1 MNKVVKIAVWLVLI
15 IWGINQSFNMIS
27 QANTVE
33 NVVGFFLLVAI
44 VLVSYKT
51 RCFTTIKFTRKRER
65 QVCKEAVDSLYGDG
79 KCNCVL
85 IM

>member
-1 MNKVVKIAVWLVLI
+1 MNKVIKIAVWLVLI

-51 RCFTTIKFTRKRER
+51 KCFTSIKMK
-65 QVCKEAVDSLYGDG
+65 KKND
-79 KCNCVL
+79 
-85 IM
+85 

>member
-1 MNKVVKIAVWLVLI
+1 MNKVIKIAVWLVLI

-44 VLVSYKT
+44 VLVSYT
-51 RCFTTIKFTRKRER
+51 RPDVLQQLNFTRKHE
-65 QVCKEAVDSLYGDG
+65 K
-79 KCNCVL
+79 
-85 IM
+85 

>member
-1 MNKVVKIAVWLVLI
+1 MNKVIKIAVWLVLI

-51 RCFTTIKFTRKRER
+51 RCFTKAAEAFEVLKVMQRQSITER
-65 QVCKEAVDSLYGDG
+65 LALHY
-79 KCNCVL
+79 L
-85 IM
+85 L

>member
-51 RCFTTIKFTRKRER
+51 RCFTSIKMK
-65 QVCKEAVDSLYGDG
+65 KKND
-79 KCNCVL
+79 
-85 IM
+85 

>member
-1 MNKVVKIAVWLVLI
+1 MNKVIKIAVWLVLI

-27 QANTVE
+27 QADTVE

-51 RCFTTIKFTRKRER
+51 RCFTTIKFT
-65 QVCKEAVDSLYGDG
+65 G
-79 KCNCVL
+79 KHEK
-85 IM
+85 

>member
-1 MNKVVKIAVWLVLI
+1 MNKVIKIAVWLVLI

-44 VLVSYKT
+44 VLVSHKT
-51 RCFTTIKFTRKRER
+51 RCFTTIKFTRKHE
-65 QVCKEAVDSLYGDG
+65 K
-79 KCNCVL
+79 
-85 IM
+85 

>member
-1 MNKVVKIAVWLVLI
+1 MNKVIKIAVCLVLI

-51 RCFTTIKFTRKRER
+51 KCFTSIKMK
-65 QVCKEAVDSLYGDG
+65 KKND
-79 KCNCVL
+79 
-85 IM
+85 

>member
-1 MNKVVKIAVWLVLI
+1 MNKVIKIAVWLVLI

-44 VLVSYKT
+44 VLVSCKT
-51 RCFTTIKFTRKRER
+51 RCFTTIKFT
-65 QVCKEAVDSLYGDG
+65 G
-79 KCNCVL
+79 KHEK
-85 IM
+85 